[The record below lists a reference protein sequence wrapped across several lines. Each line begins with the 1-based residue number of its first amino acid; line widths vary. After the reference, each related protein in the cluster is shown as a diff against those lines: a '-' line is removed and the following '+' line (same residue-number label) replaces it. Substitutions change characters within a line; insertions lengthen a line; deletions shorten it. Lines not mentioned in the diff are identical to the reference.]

1 MKKKAIALLTVIF
14 AFLFLLSCQSQENE
28 RVINA
33 QIVSDKIF
41 LLSNKHNLYTCSIK
55 NDDPMMDSIALK
67 HEEIADFK
75 TCVLGAEETI

>member
-28 RVINA
+28 RVIKA

-41 LLSNKHNLYTCSIK
+41 LLSNKH
-55 NDDPMMDSIALK
+55 M
-67 HEEIADFK
+67 H
-75 TCVLGAEETI
+75 

>member
-14 AFLFLLSCQSQENE
+14 AFLCLLSCQSQKNE
-28 RVINA
+28 RVIKA

-55 NDDPMMDSIALK
+55 NDDPATDSIVLI
-67 HEEIADFK
+67 HEEIVEFK
-75 TCVLGAEETI
+75 ICILGAEETI